1 MQLAYGNEST
11 KCVFDRTG
19 FSWGGKEKKIMYQW
33 RMWTGA
39 DRIGERPASDYA
51 GESGVE
57 LHNYF

>member
-1 MQLAYGNEST
+1 MGMNPPNVSLIARAFPR
-11 KCVFDRTG
+11 V
-19 FSWGGKEKKIMYQW
+19 EKKIMYQW